1 MLVSGRVN
9 GRTSPHEV
17 TLPFTLPIE
26 FSRPLN
32 PPNVVDG
39 PGQSQKMR
47 KNQVE
52 RETFC
57 LFGLNCLAFCG
68 VFVCVPKK
76 GSACFFLSTLSPY
89 RANIH
94 GHHDGYFL
102 GMCIEAA
109 PFQNDVSILLGT
121 CSISIATPCFW
132 R

>member
-1 MLVSGRVN
+1 
-9 GRTSPHEV
+9 
-17 TLPFTLPIE
+17 
-26 FSRPLN
+26 
-32 PPNVVDG
+32 
-39 PGQSQKMR
+39 MR

-89 RANIH
+89 RVNIH

-109 PFQNDVSILLGT
+109 PFQNVHPIGHMLSFHCDTLFLEVIGPLKPYHPKDRS
-121 CSISIATPCFW
+121 PEQV
-132 R
+132 